1 MSIINSKLQLKNIEL
16 KNRLVMPPMA
26 SSRADDSG
34 TVTDRLC
41 NYYCEKTRGFGLVIV
56 EHAFVSIEGK
66 AHRAQLSIAE
76 DSNLPGLRRLAE
88 TIHANGAKVFAQ
100 ISHAGGA
107 AEGSSDLISASAVK
121 SPFAKPDAKC
131 PREMTEADIKK
142 LIADFGAAAV
152 RARDA
157 GFDGVELHSA
167 HYYLLNQFYSPLVNR
182 RTDEYTGSSLEGRL
196 RLHKEIINEVRRLT
210 GADFPIALRLGACD
224 YAEGGTTLEDSVQ
237 AARMLEDAGV
247 DLLDISGGLCGP
259 YRPNVK
265 HEGYFKELSAA
276 IKQAVSIPVILT
288 GGITTAEGAETL
300 LEDGAADLIGIG
312 RALLK
317 DSVWAENALKKYAD

>member
-34 TVTDRLC
+34 AVTDRLC
-41 NYYCEKTRGFGLVIV
+41 GYYSEKTHGFGLVIV

-66 AHRAQLSIAE
+66 AHKAQLSISE

-131 PREMTEADIKK
+131 PREMTEEDIQK
-142 LIADFGAAAV
+142 LISNFGAAAV

-182 RTDEYTGSSLEGRL
+182 RTDEYAGGSLEGRL
-196 RLHKEIINEVRRLT
+196 RLHTEIINEVRRLT

-224 YAEGGTTLEDSVQ
+224 YAEGGTTLDDSIQ

-259 YRPNVK
+259 YRPNVT

-276 IKQAVSIPVILT
+276 TKQAVSIPVILT

-317 DSVWAENALKKYAD
+317 NSSWAETALKKLSD